1 MKKSLKGFTLIET
14 IVVVA
19 VIGLT
24 LPVLFAI
31 IFILMREQVKIYRL
45 NQIKKEGDYII
56 SLMENTIKNDAVT
69 IHSGNPPTD
78 ANIICSIADSSYSGP
93 PLYFLDKT
101 KKWFGYENGVNTIAT
116 ASALATPS
124 ISLTSSKIKISS
136 FSLSCS
142 KKNLYSPAAILLSF
156 KIEYCNDVAC
166 SQTRPEET
174 ASLFYQA
181 RIKLRNY

>member
-1 MKKSLKGFTLIET
+1 MKKSFTLIET

-31 IFILMREQVKIYRL
+31 IFILMRQQTKINRLSQVKR
-45 NQIKKEGDYII
+45 EGDYVIN
-56 SLMENTIKNDAVT
+56 LMENTIKNDAIT
-69 IHSGNPPTD
+69 IHSGKPADD
-78 ANIICSIADSSYSGP
+78 ANITCSLANSSFSGP

-101 KKWFGYENGVNTIAT
+101 RRWFGYEDGVNTIAS
-116 ASALATPS
+116 ASSAVSS
-124 ISLTSSKIKISS
+124 INLTSSKAKISS

-142 KKNLYSPAAILLSF
+142 RENLFSPASISLSF

-166 SQTRPEET
+166 NQTRPEET
-174 ASLFYQA
+174 ASLFYQT

>member
-1 MKKSLKGFTLIET
+1 MKKSFTFIET

-31 IFILMREQVKIYRL
+31 IFILMREQTKINRL
-45 NQIKKEGDYII
+45 NLVKREGDYII

-69 IHSGNPPTD
+69 IHSGKLPTD
-78 ANIICSIADSSYSGP
+78 DSNIECDSTNSSYSGP

-101 KKWFGYENGVNTIAT
+101 RRWFGYEDGVNTIAT
-116 ASALATPS
+116 ASAKATPS
-124 ISLTSSKIKISS
+124 IKLTSSKTKISS
-136 FSLSCS
+136 FSLSCLRENS
-142 KKNLYSPAAILLSF
+142 YSPAAILLSF

-174 ASLFYQA
+174 ASLFYQT